1 MSSNSW
7 SNSLFGDYATQG
19 YKQDISKLKSEWQ
32 LVQSKLTRWEQDLM
46 NSCKSWWSYL
56 DIILAQTEYKDD
68 SELKAERQEILSTLE
83 DLKSNL
89 GKSKIK
95 QSLNEPDLSIFS
107 SDDEYE
113 NSLTNKYDQDLFKP
127 ELDFCELNMLI
138 EDQDSI
144 SDP

>member
-1 MSSNSW
+1 
-7 SNSLFGDYATQG
+7 
-19 YKQDISKLKSEWQ
+19 
-32 LVQSKLTRWEQDLM
+32 M

-68 SELKAERQEILSTLE
+68 SELKAERQEILSTME

-89 GKSKIK
+89 RKSKIK

-107 SDDEYE
+107 SDDECE
-113 NSLTNKYDQDLFKP
+113 NILTNRYDQDLFKP

-138 EDQDSI
+138 EDQGQDSI
-144 SDP
+144 SNL